1 MFTTDASDARVFL
14 HVFAVNYVSRCVPQQ
29 DASGAAVYYYNRGNA
44 ALQQGNVAECVL
56 DLRKALQLQP
66 GFAQAQSALE
76 ELQGAVAAAEAAEAQ
91 QALRGARRGREP
103 QPEPEQVPTGHQSQD
118 VIDAAVAEA
127 LAKQQREMEQTKQQL
142 QAAQAKLRAE
152 EEYHRELSEAE
163 KEAHAEALREAE
175 ERAAADEV
183 MQRLA
188 EEKAE
193 RRRARDQKREEFAE
207 RGRTSAVA
215 PKQRVPSGRPPSL
228 GRGKKTTADM
238 GSALEAEIQRLQ
250 AEKSRREGER
260 KEERARREEDHRLRA
275 EKKRRP
281 VSRTDSEEN
290 GDADDGQDPG
300 RDYKEKERQA
310 VMAVRAAMAEKLAA
324 QEEAERTS
332 ALRPNRSPDGRQFLA
347 PPTRD

>member
-1 MFTTDASDARVFL
+1 
-14 HVFAVNYVSRCVPQQ
+14 
-29 DASGAAVYYYNRGNA
+29 
-44 ALQQGNVAECVL
+44 
-56 DLRKALQLQP
+56 
-66 GFAQAQSALE
+66 
-76 ELQGAVAAAEAAEAQ
+76 
-91 QALRGARRGREP
+91 
-103 QPEPEQVPTGHQSQD
+103 
-118 VIDAAVAEA
+118 
-127 LAKQQREMEQTKQQL
+127 MERTKQQL

-152 EEYHRELSEAE
+152 EEYYRELSEAE

-207 RGRTSAVA
+207 RERTSAVA

-281 VSRTDSEEN
+281 VGRTDSEEN

>member
-1 MFTTDASDARVFL
+1 MK
-14 HVFAVNYVSRCVPQQ
+14 YVSRCVPQQ

-103 QPEPEQVPTGHQSQD
+103 EPEPEQVPTGHQSQD
-118 VIDAAVAEA
+118 AIDAAVTEA
-127 LAKQQREMEQTKQQL
+127 LAKQQREMERTKQQL

-250 AEKSRREGER
+250 TEKSRREGER

-290 GDADDGQDPG
+290 GEADDGQDPG

-332 ALRPNRSPDGRQFLA
+332 ALRNRSPDGRQFLA